1 MSFITLSSL
10 SFFYFYLPQ
19 ILASSPSAAE
29 WESASFGQSYKFS
42 LYQRTIVAEF
52 NDGESKLASF

>member
-1 MSFITLSSL
+1 MSFIT
-10 SFFYFYLPQ
+10 FFLYLFLLLLTANPC
-19 ILASSPSAAE
+19 LLPSAAE

-42 LYQRTIVAEF
+42 PYQRTIVAEF

>member
-10 SFFYFYLPQ
+10 SIFFLLTTNPCQF
-19 ILASSPSAAE
+19 PSAAE

-42 LYQRTIVAEF
+42 PYQRTIVAEF

>member
-10 SFFYFYLPQ
+10 SLFTSTYRKSLPSPLCGGMGVGFF
-19 ILASSPSAAE
+19 
-29 WESASFGQSYKFS
+29 WQSYKFS
-42 LYQRTIVAEF
+42 SYQRTIVAEF